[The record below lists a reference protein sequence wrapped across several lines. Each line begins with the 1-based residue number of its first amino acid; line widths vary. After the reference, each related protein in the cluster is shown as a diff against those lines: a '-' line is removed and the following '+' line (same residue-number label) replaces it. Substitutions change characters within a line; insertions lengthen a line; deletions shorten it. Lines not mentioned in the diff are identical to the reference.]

1 MSNILKSKKTK
12 VTMLTLLAMVIL
24 LCGIVWYINLPD
36 YYVNN
41 STVMSSN
48 GGKLVETTLNIV
60 VYKNY
65 YDEKMYEQIAE
76 EYCEINGTPTEL
88 VLKLYSSK
96 EKMKENN
103 GAYRT
108 VVFDYLK
115 DMKYIL
121 LRG

>member
-1 MSNILKSKKTK
+1 MLNILKSKKAK
-12 VTMLTLLAMVIL
+12 VTILILLVMVIL
-24 LCGIVWYINLPD
+24 LCGIIWYIVLPD

-48 GGKLVETTLNIV
+48 GTELVETTLNIV

-76 EYCEINGTPTEL
+76 DYCEVNGTPTKL

-96 EKMKENN
+96 DKMKGVD

-121 LRG
+121 LKG